1 MSRKGAAVV
10 AVSSSS
16 RKLVSGFFFDGVTT
30 GAETR
35 GRLCIFPSFVGGW
48 RCHDGSGNQLVMI
61 LPKLH
66 IRQA

>member
-30 GAETR
+30 GVETR
-35 GRLCIFPSFVGGW
+35 GQLCIFRRSLAVGDIMTVVVINW
-48 RCHDGSGNQLVMI
+48 
-61 LPKLH
+61 
-66 IRQA
+66 